1 MSSSDAP
8 ATVIAADL
16 TWTGQRFESG
26 VRVRVRDGRIEAVG
40 DLAESPTLSLPG
52 RALMPGFVNA
62 HSHAFQ
68 RGLRGLGERFPEN
81 AGSFWTWREAMY
93 GLVERATPELVEAVS
108 RAAFEEMLDAGIT
121 TVGEFHYL
129 HHAAPAGR
137 DWSLDAAVRRAAAA
151 AGIRLVLIEVAYLH
165 GGTDEPLAGGQR
177 RFDGGSVAEVVGRL
191 DALAADLD
199 PAREHL
205 AASAHSVRAVTPEE
219 LAELHAAVRDRGL
232 PLHLHLEEQPAEI
245 EACRA
250 RHGVGPI
257 ALVCDTIAVDG
268 SVVAVHATHTR
279 PEDFQR
285 WGAAGGGVCLCP
297 LTEANLGDGL
307 ADGPAMSA
315 AGIEPSLGTDSN
327 ARISML
333 EEMRWMELGQRLRSG
348 RRGVFRDAGGT
359 VAPRLLRAATE
370 RGAAALGIPAG
381 AIRPG
386 MLADLMTIDLNHPA
400 IAGIPAGELDA
411 ALIFGAGDEVIEA
424 TAVGGRWR
432 PRRDHRA
439 PTDAADAAAAS
450 IAPMTGSP

>member
-1 MSSSDAP
+1 MSDHAAEAS
-8 ATVIAADL
+8 VIAAEL
-16 TWTGQRFESG
+16 TWTGHRFETG
-26 VRVRVRDGRIEAVG
+26 VRVRVRDGRIDAVG
-40 DLAESPTLSLPG
+40 DLPDPPTLSLPG
-52 RALMPGFVNA
+52 RALLPGFVNA

-68 RGLRGLGERFPEN
+68 RGLRGLGERFPED

-108 RAAFEEMLDAGIT
+108 REAFEEMLDAGIT

-129 HHAAPAGR
+129 HHATPVGR

-165 GGTDEPLAGGQR
+165 GGIDQPLAGGQT

-250 RHGVGPI
+250 RYGVDPV
-257 ALVCDTIAVDG
+257 ALVCDTIDVDA
-268 SVVAVHATHTR
+268 SVIAVHATHTR
-279 PEDFQR
+279 PEDFRR
-285 WGAAGGGVCLCP
+285 WAAGGGGVCLCP

-307 ADGPAMSA
+307 ADGPAMMA
-315 AGIEPSLGTDSN
+315 AGIEPCLGTDSN

-348 RRGVFRDAGGT
+348 RRGVFRDAEGT
-359 VAPRLLRAATE
+359 VAPRLLRAATQ

-386 MLADLMTIDLNHPA
+386 MLADLITVDLTHPS
-400 IAGIPAGELDA
+400 IADVPAAERDA
-411 ALIFGAGDEVIEA
+411 AIVFGAGDEVIRA

-432 PRRDHRA
+432 PRREHRNR
-439 PTDAADAAAAS
+439 TGDAAAVRV
-450 IAPMTGSP
+450 APMTGRP

>member
-1 MSSSDAP
+1 MSDQAAAAS
-8 ATVIAADL
+8 VIAAEL
-16 TWTGQRFESG
+16 TWTGHRFESG

-40 DLAESPTLSLPG
+40 DLPESPTLELPG
-52 RALMPGFVNA
+52 RALLPGFVNA

-68 RGLRGLGERFPEN
+68 RGLRGLGERFPEA

-93 GLVERATPELVEAVS
+93 GLVERATPDLVEAIS
-108 RAAFEEMLDAGIT
+108 REAFEEMLDAGIT

-129 HHAAPAGR
+129 HHGTPSGR

-165 GGTDEPLAGGQR
+165 GGIDQPLAGGQI

-199 PAREHL
+199 PSREHL
-205 AASAHSVRAVTPEE
+205 AASAHSIRAVTPEE
-219 LAELHAAVRDRGL
+219 LAELHAAVRDRWL

-250 RHGVGPI
+250 RHGVGPV
-257 ALVCDTIAVDG
+257 ALVCDTIAVDS
-268 SVVAVHATHTR
+268 SVTAVHATHTS
-279 PEDFQR
+279 PEDLRR
-285 WGAAGGGVCLCP
+285 WAAGGGGVCLCP

-307 ADGPAMSA
+307 ADGPAMMA

-348 RRGVFRDAGGT
+348 RRGVFRDADGT

-386 MLADLMTIDLNHPA
+386 MLADLVAIDLTHPA
-400 IAGIPAGELDA
+400 IAGIPAHELDA
-411 ALIFGAGDEVIEA
+411 AIVFGAGDDVVRA

-432 PRRDHRA
+432 PTREHPHRA
-439 PTDAADAAAAS
+439 GDAAAARVVP
-450 IAPMTGSP
+450 ITGSP